1 MDTYTIASE
10 QVLSGHPDRIC
21 DIVSDTILEEVLAE
35 GKGKGPDGSNPNR
48 AGIECMATKNLLI
61 ISGEVNCGSRLD
73 YEGIAREAIKGIG
86 YADGSGWDYDKI
98 AVMECIK
105 KQSPNI
111 NAAVGSGRGGDFIG
125 AGDQGLMFG
134 YATNETPEF
143 MPAGYVL
150 AKQIANMLDSWGKDG
165 AYSDDGKRLGPDGKC
180 QVVLEYYEGRPV
192 ELKHV
197 SVSMRADDSQK
208 LKKVVCEHVMG
219 VLHFKCSEL
228 HIASDKAVVSVNPPD
243 GVWTF
248 GGPNADT
255 GLTGRKIICDTYG
268 GYARHGG
275 GALSG
280 KDPTKVDRTGAYM
293 ARYIA
298 INLVRMGL
306 AERLEVQLSFEM
318 GGKNPL
324 SIMVDTFGT
333 GDSDESTVKA
343 LAEAVR
349 PSTVG
354 EAIEQFDLFNVPYS
368 HVPSQGHFGTLEWRW
383 DK

>member
-1 MDTYTIASE
+1 MNTYTIASE
-10 QVLSGHPDRIC
+10 QVLSGHPDRLC
-21 DIVSDTILEEVLAE
+21 DIVSDTILEAVLSE

-61 ISGEVNCGSRLD
+61 ISGEVHCGSRLD
-73 YEGIAREAIKGIG
+73 YEGIAREAIKNIG
-86 YADGSGWDYDKI
+86 YANGSGWDYDKI

-125 AGDQGLMFG
+125 AGDQGIMFG

-150 AKQIANMLDSWGKDG
+150 AKQIAAILDNWGQRG
-165 AYSDDGKRLGPDGKC
+165 ADYDSRYRLGPDGKC

-192 ELKHV
+192 DLKHV
-197 SVSMRADDSQK
+197 SVSMMTRNSNHLRDVVHGDVMEKLRA
-208 LKKVVCEHVMG
+208 
-219 VLHFKCSEL
+219 KCSEL
-228 HIASDKAVVSVNPPD
+228 RIMSDKAIVSVNPPD
-243 GVWTF
+243 GIWAF

-298 INLVRMGL
+298 VCLVGMGL
-306 AERLEVQLSFEM
+306 ADRLEVQLSFEM
-318 GGKNPL
+318 GCKTPL
-324 SIMVDTFGT
+324 SIMVDKFGA
-333 GDSDESTVKA
+333 GGPDESAVKA
-343 LAEAVR
+343 LMEAMA

-354 EAIEQFDLFNVPYS
+354 GAIEKFDLFNIPYS
-368 HVPSQGHFGTLEWRW
+368 QVPSKGHFGTLEWGW